1 MKMRTELGIEE
12 PDGFYAKLIDL
23 HEGLT
28 PEQSNKLNAKL
39 ILMMANQIGDQ
50 TVLEEMLEYLLN
62 SLEQES
68 G

>member
-1 MKMRTELGIEE
+1 MKMRTDLGIED

-50 TVLEEMLEYLLN
+50 EVLEEMLGYLRETV
-62 SLEQES
+62 SA
-68 G
+68 